1 MFCKFN
7 VIPMYME
14 FKLLSRNQTRVLYH
28 IHLGVTYT
36 KLSHVHSIMSSNVV
50 SIFYPIH
57 CDYMKH

>member
-1 MFCKFN
+1 MLFKLS

-14 FKLLSRNQTRVLYH
+14 FKLLSRYQTRVLYN

-50 SIFYPIH
+50 SYYILFTVIT
-57 CDYMKH
+57 